1 MTEDLELH
9 IIEIPK
15 ALRILEK
22 EPKNKIAQWMLF
34 LSNPNDME
42 GTNIMQENENI
53 KNAMEKLEEV
63 SQDEKLRR
71 IAELKEKARRDEI
84 SGLNGA
90 RREGKR
96 ETQIEVAKK
105 MKTKNMDI
113 DTIIEITELTREE
126 IEKISVD

>member
-15 ALRILEK
+15 ALRMLEK
-22 EPKNKIAQWMLF
+22 EPRNTIAQWMLF

-42 GTNIMQENENI
+42 VFNIMKENENI

-84 SGLNGA
+84 SGLNWA
-90 RREGKR
+90 RREGIKENR
-96 ETQIEVAKK
+96 LEVAKK
-105 MKTKNMDI
+105 MKEKNMDI
-113 DTIIEITELTREE
+113 DMILEITGLTKQE
-126 IEKISVD
+126 IEKL